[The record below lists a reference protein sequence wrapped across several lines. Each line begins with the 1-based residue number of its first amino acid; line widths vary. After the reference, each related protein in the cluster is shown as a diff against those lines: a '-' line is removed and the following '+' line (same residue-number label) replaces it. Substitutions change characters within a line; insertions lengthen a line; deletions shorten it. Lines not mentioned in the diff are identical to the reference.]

1 MKLKNTIRNIGIV
14 AHVDAGKTTLT
25 EQLLFYSGSSKV
37 LGSVDKGTT
46 YTDTMAVEKQR
57 GISVKASEVDL
68 TWKDTSIY
76 LIDTPGHVDFSA
88 EVERSIAVLDGAI
101 IVLSSVE
108 GVQPQTDIYFKTLHQ
123 LQKPV
128 LFFMNKIDRIGASP
142 EKVLAHMRNQLTN
155 NLIPLQVVTE
165 KDDVFT
171 VENLFEHLQDHELI
185 QEIKEEAH
193 KELLEEIV
201 SVLCENNE
209 ELLEIYLEDLL
220 TIERIKEHIQLQAVD
235 GKVYPILYGAAIK
248 GVGITELL
256 DGILTY
262 IPGPANLDDHE
273 FSALVYKVSHD
284 KTFGKL
290 AHLKIMSG
298 KIENKDEIINYSKN
312 RKEKVNVIKKMINQK
327 IVDVESAV
335 SGDLVIVSGLNCGVY
350 DVLGDKTYI
359 PKLPQLA
366 TPVLTL
372 KIFAKKDADYIAL
385 VEALTMLQEEDPLLN
400 MVWIREKKEIH
411 IQIMGKI
418 QLEILES
425 ILMERFGVEASFD
438 APSVLYK
445 ETPRATVH
453 GVEEYT
459 MPKPCWAVVDYL
471 IEPLPKGS
479 GIVFESIVRSDKI
492 KIQYQREIE
501 HNLESVLQQG
511 LYGWNVTD
519 VKITLVDG
527 EDHVVHSRS
536 GDFTAATAMAIM
548 KGLKEVGTNLLEPM
562 IHFRIT
568 VPEELCGKVINDVIQ
583 MRGTF
588 EGPEIHGDTALIT
601 GTLPV
606 ATSIEYPVT
615 LSILSSGKALFS
627 TEFAGYEPCDFE
639 LGAERER
646 VGVNPL
652 DRAKYILFVRSAL

>member
-25 EQLLFYSGSSKV
+25 EQLLYYSGSSKV

-46 YTDTMAVEKQR
+46 YTDTLAIEKQR
-57 GISVKASEVDL
+57 GISVKASEIDL
-68 TWKDTSIY
+68 TWNGTSIY

-108 GVQPQTDIYFKTLHQ
+108 GVQPQTDIYFNSLQQ
-123 LQKPV
+123 LQKPA
-128 LFFMNKIDRIGASP
+128 LFFINKIDRIGASP
-142 EKVLAHMRNQLTN
+142 EKVLAHMRNQLSN

-165 KDDVFT
+165 NDNVFT
-171 VENLFEHLQDHELI
+171 IENLFEHIQDHELI
-185 QEIKEEAH
+185 QEIEEQTYR
-193 KELLEEIV
+193 EILEEIV

-209 ELLEIYLEDLL
+209 VLLGVYLEDLL
-220 TIERIKEHIQLQAVD
+220 TIGTIKEHIQLQAME
-235 GKVYPILYGAAIK
+235 GKVYPVLYGAAIK
-248 GVGITELL
+248 GIGIPELL
-256 DGILTY
+256 NGILTY
-262 IPGPANLDDHE
+262 IPGPANLDDHD
-273 FSALVYKVSHD
+273 FSALVYKISHD
-284 KTFGKL
+284 KTLGKL
-290 AHLKIMSG
+290 AHLKIISG
-298 KIENKDEIINYSKN
+298 QMQNKDEVVNYTKDS
-312 RKEKVNVIKKMINQK
+312 KEKINVIKKMINQK
-327 IVDVESAV
+327 IVDVHLAV
-335 SGDLVIVSGLNCGVY
+335 SGDLVVVSGLNCSVY
-350 DVLGDKTYI
+350 DILGDKTYI

-372 KIFAKKDADYIAL
+372 KIFAKKDLDYIPL
-385 VEALTMLQEEDPLLN
+385 VEALTILQEEDPLLS

-425 ILMERFGVEASFD
+425 ILMERFDVEASFD
-438 APSVLYK
+438 SPSVIYK
-445 ETPRATVH
+445 ETPRAAVH

-459 MPKPCWAVVDYL
+459 MPKPCWAVVDFL
-471 IEPLPKGS
+471 IEPLPIGS

-501 HNLESVLQQG
+501 LNLWSILEQG

-519 VKITLVDG
+519 IKITLVDG

-548 KGLKEVGTNLLEPM
+548 KGLKEIGTNLLEPM

-568 VPEELCGKVINDVIQ
+568 VPEEICGKVINDVIQ

-588 EGPEIHGDTALIT
+588 EGPEIHGNTALIV
-601 GTLPV
+601 GRLPV
-606 ATSIEYPVT
+606 ATSIEYPVD
-615 LSILSSGKALFS
+615 LSILSAGKALFS
-627 TEFAGYEPCDFE
+627 TEFAGYEPCSYE

-652 DRAKYILFVRSAL
+652 DRSKYILFVRSAL